1 MSSANTGDTVKV
13 HYTGTLD
20 DGTVFDSSKDGSPL
34 EFTIGKG
41 QILKGFEQGVIGM
54 AVGESA
60 NVHIPADEG
69 YGPRREELVAKVP
82 MEQIPPDLTPEIGMK
97 LQAQTSDG
105 HPMIITV
112 TEIGEDE
119 ITIDGNHELADSNL
133 NFDIELVEIV
143 S

>member
-1 MSSANTGDTVKV
+1 MSSAKMGDTVKV

-41 QILKGFEQGVIGM
+41 QILKGFEQGVIDL
-54 AVGESA
+54 AVGKST
-60 NVHIPADEG
+60 NVHIPAAEG
-69 YGPRREELVAKVP
+69 YGLRREELVTKVP
-82 MEQIPPDLTPEIGMK
+82 MEQLPEDLKPEIGMK

-112 TEIGEDE
+112 TEIGDNE
-119 ITIDGNHELADSNL
+119 ITIDGNHELADNNL

>member
-1 MSSANTGDTVKV
+1 MSSAKTGDTVKV

-20 DGTVFDSSKDGSPL
+20 DGTVFDTSKDGSPL

-41 QILKGFEQGVIGM
+41 QLLQGFEQGVIGLSE
-54 AVGESA
+54 GESK
-60 NVHIPADEG
+60 NIKIPADEG
-69 YGPRREELVAKVP
+69 YGTHRQELVAQVP
-82 MEQIPPDLTPEIGMK
+82 KEQLPDDLTPEVGMK
-97 LQAQTSDG
+97 LQAQTADG

-112 TEIGEDE
+112 TDIGDNE
-119 ITIDGNHELADSNL
+119 ITIDGNHELADNDL